1 MSLWNMN
8 AGHFCSRT
16 NRLRN
21 RTIDRHRLLKLLRSY
36 QHNNIPPKE
45 HEFVKGRTKTTSS
58 KEMSVN
64 MLLFFTT
71 LTNLNSKLQGSGR

>member
-1 MSLWNMN
+1 MFPPRNPGDLEHQATSN
-8 AGHFCSRT
+8 ASTAAAKMQAKSEGE
-16 NRLRN
+16 
-21 RTIDRHRLLKLLRSY
+21 RTIT
-36 QHNNIPPKE
+36 PPKE

-71 LTNLNSKLQGSGR
+71 LTNLHSKLQGSGR